1 MPIDRSEVEE
11 HQQTQT
17 VMQYQTLLGLLFDNP
32 DSYFSEDEIL
42 EYVDRVD
49 DILQVQLL
57 IVRITGATD
66 EFPVE
71 TVNVDGRPMYGLDTH
86 AKEDPTDGNLGSL
99 SLPGE
104 LDLSMVSNLLSDRI
118 DER

>member
-1 MPIDRSEVEE
+1 MPVDRSEVEAQ
-11 HQQTQT
+11 HKTQT
-17 VMQYQTLLGLLFDNP
+17 LMQYQTLLGLLFDNP

-71 TVNVDGRPMYGLDTH
+71 TVNVDGRPMYGLDSQ
-86 AKEDPTDGNLGSL
+86 AEEDVTDRDSGGRGLPEELNLSV
-99 SLPGE
+99 
-104 LDLSMVSNLLSDRI
+104 VSNLLSDRI
-118 DER
+118 QER